1 MFSSGTRDFVDGA
14 RNWRV
19 WYLLGGNNL
28 RQRYSRSALGQW
40 WIVVGT
46 AIINI
51 AFGLL
56 WSQLWGHPI
65 EEYLPYVAIGH
76 ICWGLITGPLMEAI
90 QTLPANSFYYVNQQ
104 APISTSFFAG
114 YFRSILVFVHNLVF
128 IPVLWL
134 VFGSPDFSAFWAI
147 IPALFLISV
156 IAVNL
161 SILIGL
167 LSCRFRD
174 AGQVIGNALQVI
186 YFLTPVMWMAEFLPK
201 RAVFVVE
208 YNPFAQMLFILRDP
222 LLGKTPELYSW
233 VFCVALALVTF
244 FASIAALNTYG
255 RRAVYWM

>member
-1 MFSSGTRDFVDGA
+1 
-14 RNWRV
+14 
-19 WYLLGGNNL
+19 
-28 RQRYSRSALGQW
+28 
-40 WIVVGT
+40 
-46 AIINI
+46 
-51 AFGLL
+51 
-56 WSQLWGHPI
+56 
-65 EEYLPYVAIGH
+65 
-76 ICWGLITGPLMEAI
+76 
-90 QTLPANSFYYVNQQ
+90 
-104 APISTSFFAG
+104 
-114 YFRSILVFVHNLVF
+114 VF